1 MGTPT
6 TFIKLDRNILSW
18 GWFSTPATLSVWLF
32 ILIKANISDRKFQ
45 GVPVRRG
52 ELVTSYNS
60 IAEACGISVDKVRT
74 AIKHLVDT
82 GEIEKKGYN
91 KFLHI
96 SVINYN
102 TYQNTN
108 VDEKYMPSHSNP
120 TVQTAIHS
128 HSENI
133 TDSNFPFK
141 SHTDT
146 IQNTTRTQSN
156 PNTIRNKEI
165 KNERSECVRHAHGIF
180 NNIFLTDEEYKDYK
194 LRLRDIDTVI
204 DELSEALAAN
214 PEKYG
219 HGDIKAWLNKFI
231 RQKYGKLP
239 ERRKL
244 LNELH

>member
-52 ELVTSYNS
+52 ELATSYNS
-60 IAEACGISVDKVRT
+60 IAEACGLSYSQART
-74 AIKHLVDT
+74 AVKHLVDT
-82 GEIEKKGYN
+82 GEILTKNHNRY
-91 KFLHI
+91 LLIHI
-96 SVINYN
+96 VNYDL
-102 TYQNTN
+102 YQQNTAQ
-108 VDEKYMPSHSNP
+108 SHGNNRP
-120 TVQTAIHS
+120 ETAVFS
-128 HSENI
+128 H
-133 TDSNFPFK
+133 FK
-141 SHTDT
+141 SIASATDT
-146 IQNTTRTQSN
+146 AKTQSDNTQITHRTQTDD
-156 PNTIRNKEI
+156 NTIRNKEI

-231 RQKYGKLP
+231 RRKYGKLP